1 MFNLYFVH
9 GWGFE
14 ESFWLPVSK
23 ILDGKKNIKSI
34 NFISLN
40 FFESEKK
47 ILYPKV
53 IIFLLPT
60 HMG

>member
-14 ESFWLPVSK
+14 ESFWLPVGK
-23 ILDGKKNIKSI
+23 ILEGKKKVRSI

-40 FFESEKK
+40 FFESEK
-47 ILYPKV
+47 INS
-53 IIFLLPT
+53 IT
-60 HMG
+60 